1 MAKKKPAKK
10 KPPKKRPAVLEC
22 PNPEGKPYSLAQLLG
37 KLQEKGFAADFFSLL
52 KSAEANNQNAIDC
65 VNSYF
70 APTTTELQNLGIPS
84 DQIPIMK
91 RCSDSGL
98 LVLVTASQNASLKSR
113 RTPKR

>member
-10 KPPKKRPAVLEC
+10 RAAELAC
-22 PNPEGKPYSLAQLLG
+22 PNPEGKPYTLTQLLD

-52 KSAEANNQNAIDC
+52 KDAEADIPGASDC

-70 APTTTELQNLGIPS
+70 APTTTELQNLGIPAS
-84 DQIPIMK
+84 QIPMMK
-91 RCSDSGL
+91 RCTDSGL
-98 LVLVTASQNASLKSR
+98 LVLVIASQNASLKPR